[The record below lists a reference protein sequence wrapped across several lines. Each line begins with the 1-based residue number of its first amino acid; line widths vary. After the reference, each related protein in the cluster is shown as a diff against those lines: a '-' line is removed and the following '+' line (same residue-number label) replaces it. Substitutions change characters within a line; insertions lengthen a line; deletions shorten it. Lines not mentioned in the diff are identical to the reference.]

1 MRCGSFAVAQV
12 LIGLHRVG
20 IVGLHQACEKA
31 SAAGL
36 AEREAIVEFLLAEL
50 AADNFVPKG
59 QEEAYR
65 IALWRE
71 YLRFL
76 GEDFHEFLSE
86 VEVTVR
92 GEPGEERDRLVEL
105 FASVLAEFELRP
117 IVEFAAA
124 DEEGANPQLLIDGDT
139 VARGVPT
146 KRALKATV
154 RQRLSDW

>member
-12 LIGLHRVG
+12 LVGLHRVG
-20 IVGLHQACEKA
+20 IVGLNQACEKV

-36 AEREAIVEFLLAEL
+36 ADPEEIVEFLLTEL
-50 AADNFVPKG
+50 AADNFVPNG

-71 YLRFL
+71 YLRFQ
-76 GEDFHEFLSE
+76 GEDFREYFSE
-86 VEVTVR
+86 IDATIR
-92 GEPGEERDRLVEL
+92 GEPGEDRDRLVEL
-105 FASVLAEFELRP
+105 FTSVLAEFELRP
-117 IVEFAAA
+117 VIEFAAA

-139 VARGVPT
+139 VARGLPT